1 MVERPENSTELLT
14 TGAAVL
20 ALVAACTGNLFL
32 LTRVW
37 RPFTGGVR
45 VWAPRLARPFG
56 MLEIALSVCCVLIVA
71 LPAAWSAGFAPVADP
86 ARSAPS
92 PTLVAV
98 LLPAVMLYAVWGAA
112 AVSCAR
118 FRGCRLRDVFL
129 NWIPAQRPL
138 IHGVT
143 LGAAMV
149 APVLVVSVLSF
160 ELCGW
165 IGLGDAPQDVFAL
178 LTAPGNGIAL
188 RVAVIGLAVIAA
200 PVAEE
205 VLFRGVLFPALL
217 AHSGSFARALVLQAL
232 FFGAIHAHLPTFLP
246 LGVAGACFALGYA
259 VTGSLVTPI
268 LMHMIF
274 NATSIVFFFAA
285 VE

>member
-1 MVERPENSTELLT
+1 MLERPENSAELLT

-20 ALVAACTGNLFL
+20 ALLAACMGNLFL

-45 VWAPRLARPFG
+45 VWAQRLARPFG
-56 MLEIALSVCCVLIVA
+56 TLEIALAASCVLIVA
-71 LPAAWSAGFAPVADP
+71 LPAAWSAGFAPAVDP
-86 ARSAPS
+86 ERTAAS
-92 PTLVAV
+92 PTVVAV
-98 LLPAVMLYAVWGAA
+98 LLPAVMLYAVWCGAA
-112 AVSCAR
+112 VFCAR
-118 FRGCRLRDVFL
+118 FRDCRLRDVFL

-138 IHGVT
+138 ANGVV

-160 ELCGW
+160 ELCGR

-178 LTAPGNGIAL
+178 LTEPGNGLAM

-205 VLFRGVLFPALL
+205 VLFRGLLFPALL
-217 AHSGSFARALVLQAL
+217 ARSGSFSRALVLQAL
-232 FFGAIHAHLPTFLP
+232 FFGVIHAHLPTFLP
-246 LGVAGACFALGYA
+246 LTVAGACFALGYA

>member
-1 MVERPENSTELLT
+1 MTV
-14 TGAAVL
+14 AAVL
-20 ALVAACTGNLFL
+20 ALLAACTGNLFL

-37 RPFTGGVR
+37 RPFMGGVR
-45 VWAPRLARPFG
+45 VWAPRLVRPFG
-56 MLEIALSVCCVLIVA
+56 TLEIALAASCVLIVA
-71 LPAAWSAGFAPVADP
+71 LPAAWSAGFAPAADP
-86 ARSAPS
+86 ARAAPS
-92 PTLVAV
+92 PTLAAV
-98 LLPAVMLYAVWGAA
+98 LLPALTLYAVWGGA
-112 AVSCAR
+112 AVLCAR

-138 IHGVT
+138 ANGVA

-149 APVLVVSVLSF
+149 APVLAVSVLSF
-160 ELCGW
+160 ELCGR

-178 LTAPGNGIAL
+178 LNLPGNAFAM
-188 RVAVIGLAVIAA
+188 RAVVIGLAVIAA

-217 AHSGSFARALVLQAL
+217 ARTGSFSRALVLQAL

-246 LGVAGACFALGYA
+246 LAAAGVCFALGYA
-259 VTGSLVTPI
+259 VTGSLVTPMI
-268 LMHMIF
+268 MHMIF
-274 NATSIVFFFAA
+274 NATSIIFFFAA